1 MKLSETGIKLIKHY
15 ESLHDGDLTVI
26 GLQPK
31 LCPAG
36 IWTVGWGHAI
46 VYNGKFLKSDP
57 EKKNKE
63 IAYSLY
69 PALTVEEADQIF
81 LVDVAVFENFVTA
94 FGNSKNFSFTQN
106 QFDALVSFCY
116 NCGNKNFLD
125 STLAKRIISRTGSIE
140 DAFLMWNKGDC
151 NGDGKLE
158 TLAGLTARRK
168 TEAELFV
175 KGTLTFYN

>member
-15 ESLHDGDLTVI
+15 ESLHDGDLNVI

-69 PALTVEEADQIF
+69 PALTLEEADQMF
-81 LVDVAVFENFVTA
+81 LVDIQVYENQVTSL
-94 FGNSKNFSFTQN
+94 NLKINQN
-106 QFDALVSFCY
+106 QFDALVSFSY
-116 NCGNKNFLD
+116 NCGFKNLLN
-125 STLAKRIISRTGSIE
+125 STLLKRIKANSGNIQE
-140 DAFLMWNKGDC
+140 AFEMWNKGDC

-168 TEAELFV
+168 TEAELFI